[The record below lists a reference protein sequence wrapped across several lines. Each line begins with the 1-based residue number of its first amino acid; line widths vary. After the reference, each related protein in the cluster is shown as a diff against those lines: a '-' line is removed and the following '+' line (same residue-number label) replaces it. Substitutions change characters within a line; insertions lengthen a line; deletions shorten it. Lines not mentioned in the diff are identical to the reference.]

1 MAKHAY
7 SVTYTTADGKV
18 QTAVVYGCSHAEIE
32 RKISA
37 IGGQIEEL
45 THADDDIIIKAR
57 SWKRTALCWL
67 IFIIIGALVVA
78 FHWYRVAK

>member
-18 QTAVVYGCSHAEIE
+18 QTTVAHGRGHAEIE
-32 RKISA
+32 RKI
-37 IGGQIEEL
+37 ITVGGQIQEL
-45 THADDDIIIKAR
+45 SHADDDIIIKTR
-57 SWKRTALCWL
+57 SWKRTALGWL
-67 IFIIIGALVVA
+67 IFIIIGVLVVA